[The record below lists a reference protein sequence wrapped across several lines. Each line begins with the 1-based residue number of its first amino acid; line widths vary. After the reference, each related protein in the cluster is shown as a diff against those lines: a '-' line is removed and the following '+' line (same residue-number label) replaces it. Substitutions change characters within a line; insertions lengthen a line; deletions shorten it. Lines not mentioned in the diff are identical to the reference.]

1 MSRGTGDEKATPWRR
16 GDIMRV
22 VVMCCLCEKV
32 FDDMDKEPSGTRWK
46 DHKWYMAQY
55 QLKSAETRIARAYC
69 PKCLESY
76 RRFLKL
82 PSGNR
87 RASEKEEKA

>member
-1 MSRGTGDEKATPWRR
+1 VTERDRDEKAMPW
-16 GDIMRV
+16 GKEDTMRV

-32 FDDMDKEPSGTRWK
+32 FDDMDKEPRGSRWK

-55 QLKSAETRIARAYC
+55 QLKPAETRIAYGYC

-76 RRFLKL
+76 RRFVKV
-82 PSGNR
+82 SSTDR
-87 RASEKEEKA
+87 WAEKEERA

>member
-1 MSRGTGDEKATPWRR
+1 
-16 GDIMRV
+16 MRV

-32 FDDMDKEPSGTRWK
+32 FDDMDKAPSGTRWK

-55 QLKSAETRIARAYC
+55 QLKSSETRIAHGYC

-76 RRFLKL
+76 RKFLKV

-87 RASEKEEKA
+87 RTSEKEEKA